1 MTQFNPRV
9 EAMRPSATLAMTAM
23 ANQLRQQGIPIIGLS
38 AGEPDFPTPMP
49 IVEAAIGALRAGRG
63 FTYTDNAGLL
73 ELRQEISEKFAREN
87 LLEYS
92 AKEIICSNG
101 GKQSVAQA
109 LMVLC
114 RPGDEVLIPSP
125 YWVSYPEM
133 TVLAGGT
140 PIPMPTTVET
150 EYRIT
155 PKQLENAITQH
166 TRVLILCSPSN
177 PTGSVY
183 SPDELEALAEVL
195 RRHPQV
201 WVISDEL
208 YEHVI
213 FDAKHISF
221 ASLKGM
227 KERTVT
233 INGLSKAYAM
243 TGWRLGYAAAPLD
256 VVKAM
261 DKVQSQT
268 TSNAS
273 HLSQIAGIAALRMDF
288 EPIAKMVK
296 AFRERRD
303 TVLTLLDGIKGL
315 NCPKPE
321 GAFYLFP
328 DVSAFFGKTAPNGR
342 LIQNAE
348 QLCLYLLQEA
358 HVAAVSGEGFGD
370 PNGLRISYATSLDKL
385 VEAVRRI
392 KTALDGLN

>member
-1 MTQFNPRV
+1 MQFNPRV
-9 EAMRPSATLAMTAM
+9 EAMKPSATLAMTAM
-23 ANQLRQQGIPIIGLS
+23 ANQLRQQGIPVIGLS
-38 AGEPDFPTPMP
+38 AGEPDFPTPQP
-49 IVEAAIGALRAGRG
+49 IVDAAIEALRAGRG

-73 ELRQEISEKFAREN
+73 ELRQEISNKFAREN
-87 LLEYS
+87 GLEYS
-92 AKEIICSNG
+92 PKEIICSNG

-114 RPGDEVLIPSP
+114 RPGDEVLIPAP

-140 PIPMPTTVET
+140 PVSMPTSADT

-155 PKQLENAITQH
+155 PDQLAAAINQN

-183 SPDELEALAEVL
+183 SPEELEGLAEVL
-195 RRHPQV
+195 RRYPNV

-221 ASLKGM
+221 ASLDGM
-227 KERTVT
+227 KDRTVT

-243 TGWRLGYAAAPLD
+243 TGWRLGYAAAPLE

-268 TSNAS
+268 TSNPS
-273 HLSQIAGIAALRMDF
+273 HITQIAGIAALKMGL
-288 EPIAKMVK
+288 EPLQEMVA
-296 AFRERRD
+296 AFRKRRD
-303 TVLTLLDGIKGL
+303 TVLSLLNDIEGVK
-315 NCPKPE
+315 CPKPE

-328 DVSAFFGKTAPNGR
+328 DVSAFFNKTAPDGQ
-342 LIQNAE
+342 LIAHAGD
-348 QLCLYLLQEA
+348 LCLYLLKEA
-358 HVAAVSGEGFGD
+358 HVAAVAGDGFGD

-385 VEAVRRI
+385 VEATRRM
-392 KTALDGLN
+392 KTALGQLQ

>member
-1 MTQFNPRV
+1 MTHFNPLV

-23 ANQLRQQGIPIIGLS
+23 ANQLRQQGIPVIGLS
-38 AGEPDFPTPMP
+38 AGEPDFPTPQP
-49 IVEAAIGALRAGRG
+49 IVSAAMEALSEGRG
-63 FTYTDNAGLL
+63 FTYTDNTGLL
-73 ELRQEISEKFAREN
+73 ALRREISIKLKN
-87 LLEYS
+87 HNYLEYS
-92 AKEIICSNG
+92 PNEIICSNG

-114 RPGDEVLIPSP
+114 RPGDEVLIPAP

-140 PIPMPTTVET
+140 PVPMPTSVMT

-155 PKQLENAITQH
+155 PNQLEAAITQH

-183 SPDELEALAEVL
+183 SPEELKAVADVL
-195 RRHPQV
+195 SKYPNV

-227 KERTVT
+227 KERTIT
-233 INGLSKAYAM
+233 INGFSKAYAM
-243 TGWRLGYAAAPLD
+243 TGWRLGYAAGPLD

-268 TSNAS
+268 TSNPS
-273 HLSQIAGIAALRMDF
+273 HLSQLAGIAALQMDF
-288 EPIAKMVK
+288 EPIAQMVR

-303 TVLTLLDGIKGL
+303 TVLALLNDIDGIK
-315 NCPKPE
+315 CPKPE

-328 DVSAFFGKTAPNGR
+328 DVSSFFGKTAPDGN
-342 LIQNAE
+342 LIQTAE
-348 QLCLYLLQEA
+348 ELALYLLREA
-358 HVAAVSGEGFGD
+358 HVATVAGEGFGD

-385 VEAVRRI
+385 VEACHRMKV
-392 KTALDGLN
+392 ALDRLQ

>member
-1 MTQFNPRV
+1 
-9 EAMRPSATLAMTAM
+9 
-23 ANQLRQQGIPIIGLS
+23 GIPVIGLS
-38 AGEPDFPTPMP
+38 AGEPDFPTPQP
-49 IVEAAIGALRAGRG
+49 IVRAAIEALGAERG
-63 FTYTDNAGLL
+63 FTYTDNTGLL
-73 ELRQEISEKFAREN
+73 ALRQEISLKLKNHN

-92 AKEIICSNG
+92 PKEIICSNG

-114 RPGDEVLIPSP
+114 RPGDEVLIPAP

-140 PIPMPTTVET
+140 PVPMPTSVST

-155 PKQLENAITQH
+155 PDQLEAAINQH

-183 SPDELEALAEVL
+183 SPEELEALAEVL
-195 RRHPQV
+195 RKHPDI
-201 WVISDEL
+201 WIISDEL

-221 ASLKGM
+221 ASLKRM
-227 KERTVT
+227 KERTIT
-233 INGLSKAYAM
+233 INGFSKAYAM
-243 TGWRLGYAAAPLD
+243 TGWRLGYAAGPLE

-268 TSNAS
+268 TSNPC
-273 HLSQIAGIAALRMDF
+273 HLSQLAGIAALQMSFD
-288 EPIAKMVK
+288 PIAKMVV

-303 TVLTLLDGIKGL
+303 TVLTLLNGIDGIK
-315 NCPKPE
+315 CPKPE

-328 DVSAFFGKTAPNGR
+328 DVSSFFGKTTPDGS
-342 LIQNAE
+342 LIQTAGE
-348 QLCLYLLQEA
+348 LALYLLREA
-358 HVAAVSGEGFGD
+358 HVATVAGEGFGD

-385 VEAVRRI
+385 MEACRRM
-392 KTALDGLN
+392 KVALDQLQ

>member
-1 MTQFNPRV
+1 MTHFNPLV

-23 ANQLRQQGIPIIGLS
+23 ANQLRQQGIPVIGLS
-38 AGEPDFPTPMP
+38 AGEPDFPTPQP
-49 IVEAAIGALRAGRG
+49 IVSAAMEALSGGRG
-63 FTYTDNAGLL
+63 FTYTDNTGLL
-73 ELRQEISEKFAREN
+73 ALRREISIKLKN
-87 LLEYS
+87 HNYLEYS
-92 AKEIICSNG
+92 PNEIICSNG

-114 RPGDEVLIPSP
+114 RPGDEVLIPAP

-140 PIPMPTTVET
+140 PVPMPTSVMT

-155 PKQLENAITQH
+155 PNQLEAAITQH

-183 SPDELEALAEVL
+183 SPEELKAVADVL
-195 RRHPQV
+195 SKYPNV

-227 KERTVT
+227 KERTIT
-233 INGLSKAYAM
+233 INGFSKAYAM
-243 TGWRLGYAAAPLD
+243 TGWRLGYAAGPLD

-268 TSNAS
+268 TSNPS
-273 HLSQIAGIAALRMDF
+273 HLSQLAGIAALQMDF
-288 EPIAKMVK
+288 EPIAQMVR

-303 TVLTLLDGIKGL
+303 TVLALLNDIDGIK
-315 NCPKPE
+315 CPKPE

-328 DVSAFFGKTAPNGR
+328 DVSSFFGKTAPDGN
-342 LIQNAE
+342 LIQTAE
-348 QLCLYLLQEA
+348 ELALYLLREA
-358 HVAAVSGEGFGD
+358 HVATVAGEGFGD

-385 VEAVRRI
+385 VEACHRMKV
-392 KTALDGLN
+392 ALDRLQ

>member
-1 MTQFNPRV
+1 MTHFNPLV

-23 ANQLRQQGIPIIGLS
+23 ANQLRQQGIPVIGLS
-38 AGEPDFPTPMP
+38 AGEPDFPTPQP
-49 IVEAAIGALRAGRG
+49 IVSAAMEALSGGRG
-63 FTYTDNAGLL
+63 FTYTDNTGLL
-73 ELRQEISEKFAREN
+73 ALRREISIKLKN
-87 LLEYS
+87 HNYLEYS
-92 AKEIICSNG
+92 PNEIICSNG

-114 RPGDEVLIPSP
+114 RPGDEVLIPAP

-140 PIPMPTTVET
+140 PVPMPTSVMT

-155 PKQLENAITQH
+155 PNQLEAAITQH

-183 SPDELEALAEVL
+183 SPEELKAVADVL
-195 RRHPQV
+195 SKYPNV

-227 KERTVT
+227 KERTIT
-233 INGLSKAYAM
+233 INGFSKAYAM
-243 TGWRLGYAAAPLD
+243 TGWRLGYAAGPLD

-268 TSNAS
+268 TSNPS
-273 HLSQIAGIAALRMDF
+273 HLSQLAGIAALQMDF
-288 EPIAKMVK
+288 EPIAQMVR

-303 TVLTLLDGIKGL
+303 TVLALLNDIDGIK
-315 NCPKPE
+315 CPKPE

-328 DVSAFFGKTAPNGR
+328 DVSSFFGKTAPDGN
-342 LIQNAE
+342 LIQTAE
-348 QLCLYLLQEA
+348 ELALYLLREA
-358 HVAAVSGEGFGD
+358 HVATVAGEGFGD

-385 VEAVRRI
+385 VEACHRMKV
-392 KTALDGLN
+392 ALDRL

>member
-1 MTQFNPRV
+1 
-9 EAMRPSATLAMTAM
+9 MTAM
-23 ANQLRQQGIPIIGLS
+23 ANQLRQQGIPVIGLS
-38 AGEPDFPTPMP
+38 AGEPDFPTPQP
-49 IVEAAIGALRAGRG
+49 IVSAAMEALSGGRG
-63 FTYTDNAGLL
+63 FTYTDNTGLL
-73 ELRQEISEKFAREN
+73 ALRREISIKLKN
-87 LLEYS
+87 HNYLEYS
-92 AKEIICSNG
+92 PNEIICSNG

-114 RPGDEVLIPSP
+114 RPGDEVLIPAP

-140 PIPMPTTVET
+140 PVPMPTSVMT

-155 PKQLENAITQH
+155 PNQLEAAITQH

-183 SPDELEALAEVL
+183 SPEELKAVADVL
-195 RRHPQV
+195 SKYPNV

-227 KERTVT
+227 KERTIT
-233 INGLSKAYAM
+233 INGFSKAYAM
-243 TGWRLGYAAAPLD
+243 TGWRLGYAAGPLD

-268 TSNAS
+268 TSNPS
-273 HLSQIAGIAALRMDF
+273 HLSQLAGIAALQMDF
-288 EPIAKMVK
+288 EPIAQMVR

-303 TVLTLLDGIKGL
+303 TVLALLNDIDGIK
-315 NCPKPE
+315 CPKPE

-328 DVSAFFGKTAPNGR
+328 DVSSFFGKTAPDGN
-342 LIQNAE
+342 LIQTAE
-348 QLCLYLLQEA
+348 ELALYLLREA
-358 HVAAVSGEGFGD
+358 HVATVAGEGFGD

-385 VEAVRRI
+385 VEACHRMKV
-392 KTALDGLN
+392 ALDRLQ